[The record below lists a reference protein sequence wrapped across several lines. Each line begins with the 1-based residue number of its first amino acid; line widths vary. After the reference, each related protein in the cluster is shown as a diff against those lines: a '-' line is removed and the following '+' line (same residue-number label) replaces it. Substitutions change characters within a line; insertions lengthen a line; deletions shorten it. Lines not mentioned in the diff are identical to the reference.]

1 MMTAEIIRELLNHQP
16 FELLEVRLSNGDLHR
31 IPHPEFAILL
41 KSTLIIGI
49 PDSDRLI
56 LCSLL
61 HIASIERVSASQL
74 G

>member
-1 MMTAEIIRELLNHQP
+1 MNAETIRELLRRQP
-16 FELLEVRLSNGDLHR
+16 FEPLEVRLSNGDVHR

-49 PDSDRLI
+49 PDSDRVI

-61 HIASIERVSASQL
+61 HIASIERISASQPA
-74 G
+74 